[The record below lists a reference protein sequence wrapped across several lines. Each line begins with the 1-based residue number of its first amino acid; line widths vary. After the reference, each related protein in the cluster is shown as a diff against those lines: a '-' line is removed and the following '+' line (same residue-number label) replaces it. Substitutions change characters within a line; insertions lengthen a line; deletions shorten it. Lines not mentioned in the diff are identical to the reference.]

1 MTGSSYG
8 SMVSAARLRSRCLNR
23 PRPSLGRD
31 LPELSVEIVRRPEG
45 LRTFEVLPRQWVIE
59 RTLAWISSYRRCAR
73 DYERLPASHEATVY
87 WGHDHRHDPARVA
100 WARSGQVW
108 SGRLGPG
115 C

>member
-45 LRTFEVLPRQWVIE
+45 LRTFEVVPRQWVIE
-59 RTLAWISSYRRCAR
+59 RTLAWISSYRRCSR
-73 DYERLPASHEATVY
+73 DYELPRRRGNSY
-87 WGHDHRHDPARVA
+87 WAYPFN
-100 WARSGQVW
+100 RSSLERW
-108 SGRLGPG
+108 SG
-115 C
+115 